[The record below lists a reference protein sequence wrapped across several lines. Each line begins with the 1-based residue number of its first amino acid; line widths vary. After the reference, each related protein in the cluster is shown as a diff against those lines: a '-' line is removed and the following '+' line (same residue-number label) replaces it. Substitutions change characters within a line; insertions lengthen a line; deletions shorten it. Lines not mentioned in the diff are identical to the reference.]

1 MSRNSVREFV
11 PAEPGELH
19 TLTPDDDSLRSS
31 QIRNGCNELPQA
43 RCSFPDQR
51 LGSWLPRSSQGHH
64 LFPGDA
70 APQRHTQ
77 LT

>member
-19 TLTPDDDSLRSS
+19 TLTPDDDSLWSS
-31 QIRNGCNELPQA
+31 QIRNGCNELSQA
-43 RCSFPDQR
+43 RCSFPDKC
-51 LGSWLPRSSQGHH
+51 LGRWLPRGSQGYH
-64 LFPGDA
+64 LTPGDA
-70 APQRHTQ
+70 APQCRAQ